1 MLGLDDL
8 EFRCMKNC
16 KHVDD
21 YKGYKYSVYKL
32 SGGPYPELNLPRS
45 KGIIK
50 LDSEDIFSLY
60 MRSPLD
66 IDKVNDLLLNY
77 DMRPCII
84 SALVCVDGKHYE
96 RKNVRYLVSPHPKY
110 LQINMYDDDYNE
122 DTYLLEVAVRNVIDY
137 LNELEKEN
145 KNEQK

>member
-1 MLGLDDL
+1 MLGLDEL
-8 EFRCMKNC
+8 EFRCMKSC

-21 YKGYKYSVYKL
+21 YEGYKYSVYKI
-32 SGGPYPELNLPRS
+32 SGGPYSVNVLKS

-50 LDSEDIFSLY
+50 LDNDDIFSLY
-60 MRSPLD
+60 KHNPLD
-66 IDKVNDLLLNY
+66 LNKVNDLFLNY
-77 DMRPCII
+77 NMRPCII

-96 RKNVRYLVSPHPKY
+96 RKNVRYSVSPHPEY

-137 LNELEKEN
+137 LNELEKVN
-145 KNEQK
+145 KDGQK